1 MMKSISHNT
10 AAVLLDQAV
19 FSGTSFLTTLLV
31 ARILSISDFGI
42 WAAYILGLYLVLSGV
57 SAFVIQPFQ
66 VSVAGTIPRRV
77 AIGFAVVFE
86 ISLILVLVTGVSVGT
101 KSFDLQI
108 SFSFLCFG
116 AGFLFHD
123 FGRRML
129 LALDR
134 GKQAL
139 LLDLTVAISSGFA
152 LLVFWQKGNLELDH
166 LFAWLA
172 WAYIPSLLL
181 VLVFV
186 RPIIPRMD
194 AMHDA
199 LVQHFEQGKWLFM
212 TAVTQWWSTNFL
224 VVSAGLFLGA
234 GALGALRLSQS
245 LMGVLNVLLQSFENY
260 LLPQTAKRLAVDIQL
275 GSDYLIQV
283 VRGAGVLFLPVLAV
297 IVVFSTP
304 ILVLAGGQD
313 YADFGYVLRAVGL
326 LYVLVYLSQPLRL
339 LIRGM
344 MLNKHFFYGYLLSLA
359 FGLVFSRLLI
369 SQFGLSGA
377 LTGMAISQ
385 ILMMAYWTFVLQKK
399 EIHLWKSFISF

>member
-1 MMKSISHNT
+1 MKSISHNT
-10 AAVLLDQAV
+10 AVVLLDQAV
-19 FSGTSFLTTLLV
+19 FSGSSFVTTLLV
-31 ARILSISDFGI
+31 ARILSIGDFGL
-42 WAAYILGLYLVLSGV
+42 WAACILGLYLVLSGV

-66 VSVAGTIPRRV
+66 VMVAGHTSSRV
-77 AIGFAVVFE
+77 AIGFAVVLE
-86 ISLILVLVTGVSVGT
+86 IALILVLVGGVSVAA
-101 KSFDLQI
+101 SLFDLPI

-129 LALDR
+129 LAMDR

-139 LLDLTVAISSGFA
+139 LLDLTVAIGSGFA
-152 LLVFWQKGNLELDH
+152 FLVFWQKGNLGLDS
-166 LFAWLA
+166 LFGSLA
-172 WAYIPSLLL
+172 WAYLPAALLFL
-181 VLVFV
+181 AFV
-186 RPIIPRMD
+186 KPIIPSMD
-194 AMHDA
+194 ATRDG
-199 LVQHFEQGKWLFM
+199 LVQHFEQGRWLFM
-212 TAVTQWWSTNFL
+212 TAFAQWWSTNFL

-234 GALGALRLSQS
+234 AALGALRLSQS

-283 VRGAGVLFLPVLAV
+283 VRRAGVLFLPVLAV

-313 YADFGYVLRAVGL
+313 YADFGYVLRTVAL

-339 LIRGM
+339 LVRGM
-344 MLNKHFFYGYLLSLA
+344 MLSKHFFYGYLLSLA

-369 SQFGLSGA
+369 SEFGLSGA

-385 ILMMAYWTFVLQKK
+385 ILMMAYWTFVLHKK